1 MTGFIITTF
10 FFWRISLFF
19 VAYFGSKILQFS
31 PSFPYSDIW
40 LLPSKL
46 PSWFWRFANF
56 DGVHYLTI
64 AKTGYSAN
72 FTQVFFPLYPFL
84 ISIIHKILPFLDLI
98 TIGLLFSNLLFL
110 ASLFMLS
117 KLLRLDCPEVIVK
130 WFLAFL
136 VLFPTSFYFGSLYT
150 ESLFFLLIIC
160 SFYSARRKNWWL
172 AGIFGGLASAT
183 RLIGILL
190 LPALLWEWYT
200 QSKFSIKKNIT
211 YINNIICFPPL
222 YLIPLGL
229 ISYMVYLQWRF
240 GDALLF
246 WHVQPV
252 FGAGRS
258 GSQIITPF
266 QVLWRYFKIITSLPL
281 VEYKWWTAVYE
292 LAGFLL
298 AVFCLVSAYLKK
310 IRFSY
315 LIFAW
320 LALIT
325 PVLTGTF
332 SSIQRYILIIFP
344 IYLALVLIKIKWI
357 KILILFLFAGLLIV
371 STVLFTS
378 GYWIS

>member
-1 MTGFIITTF
+1 MTGFIIAIF
-10 FFWRISLFF
+10 FFWRIGLFLI
-19 VAYFGSKILQFS
+19 AYFGSKFLQFS

-46 PSWFWRFANF
+46 PFWFWGFANF

-72 FTQVFFPLYPFL
+72 FTQVFFPFYPFL
-84 ISIIHKILPFLDLI
+84 INLIHEILPFLDLI
-98 TIGLLFSNLLFL
+98 TIGILLSSLLFL
-110 ASLFMLS
+110 VSLFMLF
-117 KLLRLDCPEVIVK
+117 KLLRLDYQDKTVK

-150 ESLFFLLIIC
+150 ESLFLVLIIGTYY
-160 SFYSARRKNWWL
+160 FARRKNWWL

-183 RLIGILL
+183 RLIGIFL

-200 QSKFSIKKNIT
+200 QNKFKIKNFL
-211 YINNIICFPPL
+211 NCPPL

-229 ISYMVYLQWRF
+229 ISYMIYLQWRF

-252 FGAGRS
+252 FGAERS
-258 GSQIITPF
+258 GSTLITPF
-266 QVLWRYFKIITSLPL
+266 QVLWRYFKIITSVPSAQ
-281 VEYKWWTAVYE
+281 YQWWTAVYE
-292 LAGFLL
+292 LAGFLM
-298 AVFCLVSAYLKK
+298 AVFCLIKAHLKK
-310 IRFSY
+310 VRLSY

-320 LALIT
+320 LALII

-344 IYLALVLIKIKWI
+344 IYLALALIKTKWF

-371 STVLFTS
+371 STVLFTNGFWVS
-378 GYWIS
+378 

>member
-1 MTGFIITTF
+1 MTGFIITIF
-10 FFWRISLFF
+10 FFWRIGLFLI
-19 VAYFGSKILQFS
+19 AYFGSKLLRFS

-46 PSWFWRFANF
+46 PSWFWGFANF

-72 FTQVFFPLYPFL
+72 FTQVFFPLYPLL
-84 ISIIHKILPFLDLI
+84 INIIHKILPFLDLI
-98 TIGLLFSNLLFL
+98 TVGLLLSNLLFL
-110 ASLFMLS
+110 VSLFMLAR
-117 KLLRLDCPEVIVK
+117 LLRLDYPEVIVK

-150 ESLFFLLIIC
+150 ESLFLVLIIGT
-160 SFYSARRKNWWL
+160 FYFARRKNWWL
-172 AGIFGGLASAT
+172 AGIFGALASAT

-190 LPALLWEWYT
+190 LPAILWERYT
-200 QSKFSIKKNIT
+200 QKKDIT
-211 YINNIICFPPL
+211 YFKKIIRFPPL

-229 ISYMVYLQWRF
+229 ISYMLYLQWRF

-252 FGAGRS
+252 FGAQRS
-258 GSQIITPF
+258 GSAIITPF
-266 QVLWRYFKIITSLPL
+266 QVLWRYFKIITSVPSTQ
-281 VEYKWWTAVYE
+281 YQWWTAIYE
-292 LAGFLL
+292 LAGFLMAL
-298 AVFCLVSAYLKK
+298 FCLIAAHLKK
-310 IRFSY
+310 VRLPY

-344 IYLALVLIKIKWI
+344 IYLALALIKTKWL

-371 STVLFTS
+371 STVLFTNGFWVS
-378 GYWIS
+378 